1 MGTTF
6 NKHIEKHRLWYYIF
20 YKYCLDMKDQ
30 TDYTGIEYMITEKIG
45 SENVTWFPD
54 NGEKD
59 MSGEIEQLVEKLK
72 ENIDAMKETSVAL
85 VDKGTQAVKK
95 IEGGLK
101 LAIEKHKEFK

>member
-1 MGTTF
+1 MLSWVSKKKTPTETKTKRLSATFAPCSNLTYFFVLSQMEKMGTTF

-30 TDYTGIEYMITEKIG
+30 TDYTGIEYMITEKIA

-59 MSGEIEQLVEKLK
+59 ISGEIEQLV
-72 ENIDAMKETSVAL
+72 
-85 VDKGTQAVKK
+85 
-95 IEGGLK
+95 
-101 LAIEKHKEFK
+101 

>member
-1 MGTTF
+1 
-6 NKHIEKHRLWYYIF
+6 
-20 YKYCLDMKDQ
+20 MKDQ

-72 ENIDAMKETSVAL
+72 ENIDAMKNNSVAL
-85 VDKGTQAVKK
+85 VDKGTQAVDK
-95 IEGGLK
+95 ISGSMR
-101 LAIEKHKEFK
+101 LAIDKHNELKQIREREAPREGEPNE